1 MFLLLEG
8 ETKLERWFLRV
19 LKEVLKVLKGMLFK
33 VCIER
38 GFIRGGFVKVLKGGF
53 AVLKDVLRH
62 IRMGALSNE
71 RGSSGYCNGV
81 PQVLKWGP
89 FKY

>member
-8 ETKLERWFLRV
+8 EKKLERWF
-19 LKEVLKVLKGMLFK
+19 LKVLKGMLFK
-33 VCIER
+33 GCIKR

-62 IRMGALSNE
+62 IEMRPS
-71 RGSSGYCNGV
+71 
-81 PQVLKWGP
+81 K
-89 FKY
+89 